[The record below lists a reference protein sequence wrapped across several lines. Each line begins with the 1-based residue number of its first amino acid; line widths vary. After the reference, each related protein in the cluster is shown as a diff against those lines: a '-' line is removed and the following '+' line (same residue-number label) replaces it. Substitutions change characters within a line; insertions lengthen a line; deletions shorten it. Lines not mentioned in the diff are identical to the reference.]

1 MSKGYAV
8 TNPATNEVVE
18 TFDTFT
24 DEQIQDALAKSHEAF
39 QTWRKTPIDERAK
52 IVSRAA
58 EPVSYTHLTLP
69 TIYSV

>member
-24 DEQIQDALAKSHEAF
+24 DEQIQY
-39 QTWRKTPIDERAK
+39 RRADPGCTSQ
-52 IVSRAA
+52 VSRGLSNLA
-58 EPVSYTHLTLP
+58 
-69 TIYSV
+69 

>member
-24 DEQIQDALAKSHEAF
+24 DEQIQDALAKSCLL
-39 QTWRKTPIDERAK
+39 
-52 IVSRAA
+52 
-58 EPVSYTHLTLP
+58 YTSP
-69 TIYSV
+69 SPRD